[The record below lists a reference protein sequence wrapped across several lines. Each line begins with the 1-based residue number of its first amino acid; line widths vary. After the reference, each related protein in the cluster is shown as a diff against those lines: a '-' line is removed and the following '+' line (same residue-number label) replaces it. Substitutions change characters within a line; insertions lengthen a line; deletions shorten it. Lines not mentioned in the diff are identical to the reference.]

1 MSGDKP
7 EDNKDTATVAAQK
20 PSVISA
26 SEAPSNNK
34 KTKEKPAAK
43 KSGGSNVLG
52 LLALL
57 IALGALVLAGWMY
70 QQDQLLAAQ
79 EKSTSA
85 SFRAELRALTDSQS
99 ELTSLL
105 SAQREA
111 LSQLR
116 SDTSTRLDALARRSQ
131 DLEVSVQS
139 LATVDRQDWLL
150 AEAEYLLRVANQRA
164 QLSGDARSAAQLLA
178 SADEILQDLDDAALH
193 PVRAEI
199 AKEIAALQS
208 SAERDVEGSY
218 LALQALANEVAKLKI
233 YQAPSYQP
241 APAETQAT
249 DWKQR
254 LQVGFA
260 AAWEK
265 LQSYIRVRE
274 HDENFRAQIVP
285 EQEGA
290 LFAESDRLVEPLLP
304 IR

>member
-1 MSGDKP
+1 
-7 EDNKDTATVAAQK
+7 
-20 PSVISA
+20 
-26 SEAPSNNK
+26 PSNNK

-43 KSGGSNVLG
+43 KSGGSNILG

-116 SDTSTRLDALARRSQ
+116 SDSSTRLDALARRSQ

-150 AEAEYLLRVANQRA
+150 AEA
-164 QLSGDARSAAQLLA
+164 
-178 SADEILQDLDDAALH
+178 
-193 PVRAEI
+193 
-199 AKEIAALQS
+199 
-208 SAERDVEGSY
+208 
-218 LALQALANEVAKLKI
+218 
-233 YQAPSYQP
+233 
-241 APAETQAT
+241 
-249 DWKQR
+249 
-254 LQVGFA
+254 
-260 AAWEK
+260 
-265 LQSYIRVRE
+265 
-274 HDENFRAQIVP
+274 
-285 EQEGA
+285 
-290 LFAESDRLVEPLLP
+290 
-304 IR
+304 